1 MPAMPAYILLVG
13 PPGAGKGTQ
22 AKRLCERLGLLHV
35 SSGDLFR
42 EHLKNKTDLG
52 IKAQGY
58 IDRGELVPDDLTIAM
73 IRERLTRADAR
84 NGAVLDG
91 FPRTRPQALAL
102 DGMLAGLGGRVDVV
116 IYIQVSMATLIRRLT
131 GRWMCRKAG
140 HIYHEDFDPPR
151 QSGVCDID
159 GSELYK
165 RSDDTEETVTN
176 RIQVYLEQTAPLVT
190 HYRREGAI
198 IEVDGEQPIE
208 QVTEAV
214 LAQLPAGIVP

>member
-1 MPAMPAYILLVG
+1 MPAYILLVG

-52 IKAQGY
+52 QKAQGY
-58 IDRGELVPDDLTIAM
+58 IDFGELVPDDLTIAM
-73 IRERLTRADAR
+73 IRERLTRPDAA

-91 FPRTRPQALAL
+91 YPRTHPQAQAL
-102 DGMLAGLGGRVDVV
+102 DGMLSELGGQVDVV
-116 IYIQVSMATLIRRLT
+116 VYIHVSMSALIRRLT

-140 HIYHEDFDPPR
+140 HIYHEDFDPPQR
-151 QSGVCDID
+151 PGVCDVD

-165 RSDDTEETVTN
+165 RSDDSEETVTY

-190 HYRREGAI
+190 HYRRKGVV

-208 QVTEAV
+208 KVTEAV
-214 LAQLPAGIVP
+214 LALLPTRIVS